1 MKFVRLSDRAYILK
15 QCRKINIYIREE
27 NGALKYEELNET
39 ADEILDLVN
48 KGTSIIDISKKLAD
62 KYNEKI
68 SDVQE
73 IVQNFLIDC
82 RSKGYIEISTGSKI
96 SKNKI
101 FGDVNM
107 IIPHHMLIETT
118 YSCPLECRHCIN
130 ESGIHRTERIPSD
143 VLIETLNKLSEL
155 GTKEITLTGGEVTT
169 RSDFVDLVKLCSS
182 KFQMLNILT
191 TGHLITECMISEIE
205 RCCNKNILWQ
215 ISIDGNEET
224 HNHIRCNRQAY
235 KRAIN
240 AIKILKKY
248 DFFVSISSTIH
259 KDNIDQ
265 MEDIYKYIKES
276 GADRLR
282 YGIIIEKGRAEKN
295 NISINNEFL
304 QRLNAIRKKY
314 KHENLLINE
323 DLSQLN
329 MNIKKEKC
337 DLGVYILSIKAT
349 GDIVACP
356 GFDLSLGNINQSS
369 LESILS
375 SKKADILLDLKSPT
389 KSLCGDCSSIQ
400 ECKGCHAVP
409 LNKKSNVCSWKI
421 QNKNILDEFLEVEK
435 VTY

>member
-39 ADEILDLVN
+39 AYEILDLVN

-143 VLIETLNKLSEL
+143 VLIETLNKLS
-155 GTKEITLTGGEVTT
+155 
-169 RSDFVDLVKLCSS
+169 
-182 KFQMLNILT
+182 
-191 TGHLITECMISEIE
+191 ECMISEIE

>member
-39 ADEILDLVN
+39 AYEILDLVN

-182 KFQMLNILT
+182 KFQ
-191 TGHLITECMISEIE
+191 
-205 RCCNKNILWQ
+205 
-215 ISIDGNEET
+215 
-224 HNHIRCNRQAY
+224 
-235 KRAIN
+235 
-240 AIKILKKY
+240 
-248 DFFVSISSTIH
+248 
-259 KDNIDQ
+259 
-265 MEDIYKYIKES
+265 IY
-276 GADRLR
+276 
-282 YGIIIEKGRAEKN
+282 YGK
-295 NISINNEFL
+295 
-304 QRLNAIRKKY
+304 
-314 KHENLLINE
+314 
-323 DLSQLN
+323 
-329 MNIKKEKC
+329 
-337 DLGVYILSIKAT
+337 
-349 GDIVACP
+349 
-356 GFDLSLGNINQSS
+356 
-369 LESILS
+369 
-375 SKKADILLDLKSPT
+375 
-389 KSLCGDCSSIQ
+389 
-400 ECKGCHAVP
+400 
-409 LNKKSNVCSWKI
+409 
-421 QNKNILDEFLEVEK
+421 
-435 VTY
+435 

>member
-1 MKFVRLSDRAYILK
+1 
-15 QCRKINIYIREE
+15 
-27 NGALKYEELNET
+27 
-39 ADEILDLVN
+39 
-48 KGTSIIDISKKLAD
+48 
-62 KYNEKI
+62 
-68 SDVQE
+68 
-73 IVQNFLIDC
+73 
-82 RSKGYIEISTGSKI
+82 
-96 SKNKI
+96 
-101 FGDVNM
+101 
-107 IIPHHMLIETT
+107 
-118 YSCPLECRHCIN
+118 
-130 ESGIHRTERIPSD
+130 
-143 VLIETLNKLSEL
+143 
-155 GTKEITLTGGEVTT
+155 
-169 RSDFVDLVKLCSS
+169 
-182 KFQMLNILT
+182 
-191 TGHLITECMISEIE
+191 MISEIE